1 MQPESGN
8 FQAEQKN
15 SSKVIRNYFAA
26 LQKLSELSLIP
37 LCQEELLERFL
48 DLLTE
53 LLQVEQAY
61 VMVLEHIT
69 GELTIKASKGLKT
82 AKVKKYRLN
91 LGQGIAGQ
99 VLENREAFILNQ
111 SSKKTLSSLSAEE
124 PDALLYIPLVIGY
137 QPYGVIALGSAGV
150 QRNFTANEVK
160 TASALTQYLMLSME
174 NARLNSEISGLG
186 LNFLKSLAMAI
197 DAKDNYTRM
206 HSMRVT
212 RYAVLTGVHMGLP
225 QENIETLRRGALL
238 HDIGKIGIRDD
249 ILQKPG
255 KLTKKEYAMICEHP
269 EIGARI
275 LGQEGPLSLIV
286 PLVLH
291 HHERYDGQGYPHRL
305 RGTEIPLGARIIA
318 VADAFE
324 AMTANRPYRREY
336 SVGRAVWEIR
346 QNAGSQFDPETV
358 AAFLDALKEEY
369 PEEINI

>member
-1 MQPESGN
+1 MQQEADN
-8 FQAEQKN
+8 FQTEQEN
-15 SSKVIRNYFAA
+15 SSKVIRKYFAA
-26 LQKLSELSLIP
+26 IQKLSELSLIS
-37 LCQEELLERFL
+37 LSQEGLLERFL

-69 GELTIKASKGLKT
+69 GELTIKVSKGLKT
-82 AKVKKYRLN
+82 AKVKKCRLN

-99 VLENREAFILNQ
+99 VLESRKVFILNQ
-111 SSKKTLSSLSAEE
+111 SSQKTLSSRSSEE
-124 PDALLYIPLVIGY
+124 PDALLYIPLVIGH

-150 QRNFTANEVK
+150 QRNFTASEIK

-174 NARLNSEISGLG
+174 NARLNNEISGLG

-212 RYAVLTGVHMGLP
+212 RYVVLTGVHMGLS

-255 KLTKKEYAMICEHP
+255 ELTNKEYAMICEHP

-275 LGQEGPLSLIV
+275 LGQEGLLSFIV

-291 HHERYDGQGYPHRL
+291 HHERYDGKGYPHGL
-305 RGTEIPLGARIIA
+305 KSIEIPLGARIIA

-324 AMTANRPYRREY
+324 AMTANRPYRRKH
-336 SVGRAVWEIR
+336 SVDSAVWEIR
-346 QNAGSQFDPETV
+346 QNAGRQFDPEIV